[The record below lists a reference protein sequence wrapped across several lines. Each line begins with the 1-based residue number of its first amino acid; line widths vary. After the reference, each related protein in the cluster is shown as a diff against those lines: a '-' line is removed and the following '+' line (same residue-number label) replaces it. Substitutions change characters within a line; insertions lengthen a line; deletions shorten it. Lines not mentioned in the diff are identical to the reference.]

1 MNMQN
6 LSLYNTVNTKLN
18 SSVKITLE
26 QKVIFKWAVEQT
38 TKIIQHTEPIQG
50 RGADSGCTEPG
61 D

>member
-26 QKVIFKWAVEQT
+26 QKVIFKWAVQQT
-38 TKIIQHTEPIQG
+38 TKIIQHT
-50 RGADSGCTEPG
+50 
-61 D
+61 